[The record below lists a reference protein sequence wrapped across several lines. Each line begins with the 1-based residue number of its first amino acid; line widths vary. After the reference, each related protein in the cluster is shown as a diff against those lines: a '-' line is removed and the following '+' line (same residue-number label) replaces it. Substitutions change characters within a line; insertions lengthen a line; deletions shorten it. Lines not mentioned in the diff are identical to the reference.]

1 MPVGAAWRALTA
13 ALTSFTKYFFEVD
26 ILKESI
32 SPHPKSSRLFLHV
45 KLPIDYFLH

>member
-1 MPVGAAWRALTA
+1 MPVGAAWRALP
-13 ALTSFTKYFFEVD
+13 SFTKFFFEVD
-26 ILKESI
+26 ILNESI